1 MKHAATAI
9 FLFLGACGAFAAD
22 DDAAFKK
29 ELAKAEAGMRAELGA
44 GFIVEQAGIFV
55 VAGDFARRD
64 FAWFKKHTI
73 ENCADALWGGFF
85 DEKPDH
91 PIKIYLF
98 RDKASYEKWVKKLA
112 GFKPKTPYG
121 FYLRDTRSMMMNIG
135 TGGGT
140 LVHEMTHAL
149 TDADFPDCPTWLFEG
164 LGSLFEQCRI
174 TRGGHIEG
182 LVNWRLPVLRKGGFV
197 PLEDLVKMSNAEFRG
212 DNEPRNYANARYL
225 CLYLQERGLLTK
237 FYKAFRKAHKA
248 DEDKTGWETFK
259 KMIESVPDSPAGFE
273 KEWHVWV
280 ETLEWPERRKV
291 R

>member
-1 MKHAATAI
+1 MRQTATVV

-22 DDAAFKK
+22 DAAELKK
-29 ELAKAEAGMRAELGA
+29 ALARAEAEMRTELGA
-44 GFIVEQAGIFV
+44 GFIVERAGIFV
-55 VAGDFARRD
+55 VAGDFARKD
-64 FAWFKKHTI
+64 FTRFKKHTV
-73 ENCADALWGGFF
+73 EDCADALWGDFF
-85 DEKPDH
+85 DDKPRR

-98 RDKASYEKWVKKLA
+98 LGKTSYKKWVKKLA
-112 GFKPKTPYG
+112 GFEPKTPYG
-121 FYLRDTRSMMMNIG
+121 FYLRDRRSMMMNIG

-174 TRGGHIEG
+174 TRDGHIEG

-197 PLEDLVKMSNAEFRG
+197 PIEELVKMSNAEFRG
-212 DNEPRNYANARYL
+212 DNEPNNYANARYL
-225 CLYLQERGLLTK
+225 CFYLQEQGLLTK

-248 DEDKTGWETFK
+248 DEDETGWETFK
-259 KMIESVPDSPAGFE
+259 KTIEAVSGSPAEFE
-273 KEWHVWV
+273 KEWHAWV
-280 ETLEWPERRKV
+280 ETLEWPERREG